1 MVLGDLDHPW
11 RDRRCDL
18 GSPQPSAG
26 HTPVD
31 RPGDQPPRPA
41 PELSGPPWQAVH
53 RMMSG
58 GWYHLPLCWSVA
70 SSSSPW
76 RRAST
81 APPPGEV
88 PLAHGD
94 LLRRVR
100 RGHHA
105 GRADQRRIA
114 RLGMPISRGA
124 LVAVDDTT
132 AVGRGVPIAADGP
145 PCPHDGCPGPAGHE
159 WGCAQRCIVP
169 IGERDDAP
177 RATPLMGGM
186 VPRRSACSSPT
197 MVAAQRAAVQRR
209 VTRALCDRRGEPNPL
224 TAWRSHTGGAQEY
237 MNHHPS

>member
-1 MVLGDLDHPW
+1 MVQGPGAATRAPGGMVLGDLDHPW

-41 PELSGPPWQAVH
+41 PELRGPPWQAVH

-58 GWYHLPLCWSVA
+58 GWYHLPLCWSWA

-100 RGHHA
+100 RDHHA

-114 RLGMPISRGA
+114 RLGMPISCGA

-145 PCPHDGCPGPAGHE
+145 PCPHGSCPGPAGHE
-159 WGCAQRCIVP
+159 WGC
-169 IGERDDAP
+169 
-177 RATPLMGGM
+177 
-186 VPRRSACSSPT
+186 
-197 MVAAQRAAVQRR
+197 AQRAAVQRR

-224 TAWRSHTGGAQEY
+224 TAWRSHAGGAQEY